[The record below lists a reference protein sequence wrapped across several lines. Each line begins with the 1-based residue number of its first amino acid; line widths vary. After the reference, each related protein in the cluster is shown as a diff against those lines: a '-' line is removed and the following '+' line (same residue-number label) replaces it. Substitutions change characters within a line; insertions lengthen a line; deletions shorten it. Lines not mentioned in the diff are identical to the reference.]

1 MKLLTE
7 EFLSKY
13 PDKPEHM
20 NTLSQF
26 VFYRTYSRWL
36 SSKKRRETWKE
47 AIARAVEYN
56 TSIALKQFKDNN
68 ISVPIDKIKSEA
80 EILFDNIFNLRQFLS
95 GRTHWVGGAE
105 TGVAEKFPLSNF
117 NCAFIDITSWED
129 LTDLFYLLL
138 IGTGVGFK
146 CTKENASKMKP
157 IRTNFNIIHSEYN
170 PLPKQER
177 LEHTRINIMENGY
190 AKIYIGDSKEG
201 KDTQPSINLMNL

>member
-1 MKLLTE
+1 MQLLNE
-7 EFLSKY
+7 EFLSQY
-13 PDKPEHM
+13 PDMPEHM
-20 NTLSQF
+20 NELSSF

-36 SSKKRRETWKE
+36 PKLNRRETWKE
-47 AIARAVEYN
+47 AVTRAVRYN
-56 TSIALKQFKDNN
+56 VGISFDQLEVNN
-68 ISVPIDKIKSEA
+68 IEPPTDKIQQEA

-105 TGVAEKFPLSNF
+105 QGVANKFPLSNF
-117 NCAFIDITSWED
+117 NCSFINITEWED
-129 LTDLFYLLL
+129 LSNLFYLLL
-138 IGTGVGFK
+138 LGTGVGIK

-177 LEHTRINIMENGY
+177 LEHTKINIMENGY